1 MVDTDVN
8 PTSGFPM
15 STTATSPPQLHD
27 SRTAGPHQPW
37 SILLLLGA
45 AQFMVIL
52 DITVVNVA
60 LPSIGAALG
69 FAAADLQWVVTIY
82 VLLTGGLL
90 LLGGRLADRFDRR
103 LVFLTGLSVFTAA
116 SLASGLAPSPG
127 ALIAARAVQGVGA
140 ALLTPA
146 ALSIV
151 TTTYTGSQ
159 LTKALSA
166 WGAIG
171 SAGAAAGVLFGGVLT
186 SGLSW
191 EWVFLINVPVGIAA
205 IALTPRLIPAGRP
218 AVGEG
223 GLDLPGALTVVA
235 GLMVLVYALD
245 GTSDHGWGSA
255 RTLLLLALAAGL
267 LAVFALVERA
277 SRQPLLPPATWRH
290 RSLVSS
296 GAVVLGVTGILVG
309 TFFLNSLYLQH
320 VLDASALETGLG
332 FLPLALSIGAA
343 AHVASRLLPRAGT
356 RSIVVAGLAL
366 VAAGAL
372 LLAAAPDDASYVAN
386 LLPGFLVLGVGMGL
400 VFPGVTVTALGGVDP
415 EEAGLASGFM
425 ATSHELGA
433 ALGVAV
439 LAAIAATA
447 GDITTVSG
455 IAAGYQD
462 AFIAAAGIGVALA
475 AIALWSLPSVRP
487 PRDAAV

>member
-1 MVDTDVN
+1 
-8 PTSGFPM
+8 M
-15 STTATSPPQLHD
+15 SATASQRTLHD
-27 SRTAGPHQPW
+27 SHDTATLQPW
-37 SILLLLGA
+37 SILFLLGA
-45 AQFMVIL
+45 AQFMVVL

-82 VLLTGGLL
+82 VLFTGGLL

-103 LVFLTGLSVFTAA
+103 LVFLIGLSVFTAA

-127 ALIAARAVQGVGA
+127 ALVAARAAQGLGA

-151 TTTYTGSQ
+151 TTFYTGSQ
-159 LTKALSA
+159 RAKALSA
-166 WGAIG
+166 WGAIA
-171 SAGAAAGVLFGGVLT
+171 SAGAAAGVLLGGVLT
-186 SGLSW
+186 TVLSW

-205 IALTPRLIPAGRP
+205 IALTLRLIPAGRP
-218 AVGEG
+218 AVAGRR
-223 GLDLPGALTVVA
+223 LDVPGAVTVVA

-267 LAVFALVERA
+267 LAVFAVVERV

-290 RSLVSS
+290 RALVSS
-296 GAVVLGVTGILVG
+296 GAVVLGITGILVG
-309 TFFLNSLYLQH
+309 TFFLSSLYLQH

-332 FLPLALSIGAA
+332 FLPLALSIGIA
-343 AHVASRLLPRAGT
+343 AHVASRLMPRAGT
-356 RSIVVAGLAL
+356 RSMVVAGLAL
-366 VAAGAL
+366 IAAGAL
-372 LLAAAPDDASYVAN
+372 VLAAAPDRASYPAH
-386 LLPGFLVLGVGMGL
+386 LLPGFLVLGVGMGF
-400 VFPGVTVTALGGVDP
+400 VFPGATVTAFSGVP
-415 EEAGLASGFM
+415 AEQAGLASGFI

-447 GDITTVSG
+447 GDITTLAG
-455 IAAGYQD
+455 IADGYED
-462 AFIAAAGIGVALA
+462 GFIAAAGIAAALA
-475 AIALWSLPSVRP
+475 AIAVWAVPSIRP
-487 PRDAAV
+487 PQGAAAPAH

>member
-1 MVDTDVN
+1 
-8 PTSGFPM
+8 M
-15 STTATSPPQLHD
+15 SATTAPQSPLHD
-27 SRTAGPHQPW
+27 PSATAARQPW
-37 SILLLLGA
+37 SILFLLGA
-45 AQFMVIL
+45 AQFMVVL

-60 LPSIGAALG
+60 LPTIGAALD

-82 VLLTGGLL
+82 VLFTGGLL

-103 LVFLTGLSVFTAA
+103 LVFLTGLSLFSAA

-127 ALIAARAVQGVGA
+127 ALIASRAAQGLGA

-159 LTKALSA
+159 LTMALSA
-166 WGAIG
+166 WGVIG
-171 SAGAAAGVLFGGVLT
+171 SAGAAVGVLFGGVLT
-186 SGLSW
+186 SALSW
-191 EWVFLINVPVGIAA
+191 EWIFLINVPVGVAA
-205 IALTPRLIPAGRP
+205 IALTLHLVPAGKQ
-218 AVGEG
+218 AVAEG
-223 GLDLPGALTVVA
+223 SLDLPGAVTVVA

-255 RTLLLLALAAGL
+255 RTLLLLALAAIL
-267 LAVFALVERA
+267 LAAFVLVERV
-277 SRQPLLPPATWRH
+277 SPRPLVPPATWRL

-296 GAVVLGVTGILVG
+296 GAVVLVITGILVG

-332 FLPLALSIGAA
+332 FLPLALSIGIAA
-343 AHVASRLLPRAGT
+343 QVASRLLPRTGT
-356 RSIVVAGLAL
+356 RVVVAAGLAL
-366 VAAGAL
+366 VAAGAAV
-372 LLAAAPDDASYVAN
+372 LAAAPDEASYAAH
-386 LLPGFLVLGVGMGL
+386 LLPGFLVIGVGMGL
-400 VFPGVTVTALGGVDP
+400 VFPGVTVTGLSGVP
-415 EEAGLASGFM
+415 AEEAGLASGFL
-425 ATSHELGA
+425 ATSHEIGA

-447 GDITTVSG
+447 GDITTLTG

-462 AFIAAAGIGVALA
+462 GFIAAAAVAAALG
-475 AIALWSLPSVRP
+475 AIALWSVPSIRP
-487 PRDAAV
+487 PQEAAAPTH

>member
-1 MVDTDVN
+1 MSATAAHKS
-8 PTSGFPM
+8 SG
-15 STTATSPPQLHD
+15 HD
-27 SRTAGPHQPW
+27 PSVTAGRQPW
-37 SILLLLGA
+37 SILFLLGA
-45 AQFMVIL
+45 AQFMVVL

-60 LPSIGAALG
+60 LPSIGAALD
-69 FAAADLQWVVTIY
+69 FAAADLEWVVTIY
-82 VLLTGGLL
+82 VLFTGGLL

-103 LVFLTGLSVFTAA
+103 LVFLTGLSLFTAA

-127 ALIAARAVQGVGA
+127 ALIASRAAQGLGA

-159 LTKALSA
+159 RAKALSA
-166 WGAIG
+166 WGAIS
-171 SAGAAAGVLFGGVLT
+171 SAGAAAGVLLGGVLT
-186 SGLSW
+186 TALSW
-191 EWVFLINVPVGIAA
+191 EWIFFINVPVGVAA
-205 IALTPRLIPAGRP
+205 IALTLRLVPVGKPA
-218 AVGEG
+218 AGEG
-223 GLDLPGALTVVA
+223 RLDLPGAVAVVA

-245 GTSDHGWGSA
+245 GTSDHGWGST

-267 LAVFALVERA
+267 LAIFALVERV
-277 SRQPLLPPATWRH
+277 SPRPLVPPATWRL

-296 GAVVLGVTGILVG
+296 GAVVLVVTGILVG

-332 FLPLALSIGAA
+332 FVPLALSIGMAA
-343 AHVASRLLPRAGT
+343 QVASRLLPRVGT
-356 RSIVVAGLAL
+356 RVV
-366 VAAGAL
+366 VAAGLVLVAVGAAV
-372 LLAAAPDDASYVAN
+372 LAAAPDEASYLVH

-400 VFPGVTVTALGGVDP
+400 VFPGVTVTGLSGVP
-415 EEAGLASGFM
+415 AEQAGLASGFM

-447 GDITTVSG
+447 GDITSLTG

-462 AFIAAAGIGVALA
+462 GFIAAAATATALGA
-475 AIALWSLPSVRP
+475 VALWSVPAVRP
-487 PRDAAV
+487 PREAAAPTH

>member
-1 MVDTDVN
+1 
-8 PTSGFPM
+8 M
-15 STTATSPPQLHD
+15 SATATQQTPEHD
-27 SRTAGPHQPW
+27 SPIAGTYRPW
-37 SILLLLGA
+37 SILFLLGA

-60 LPSIGAALG
+60 LPSIGSALG
-69 FAAADLQWVVTIY
+69 FAAADLEWVVTIY
-82 VLLTGGLL
+82 VLFTGGLL

-103 LVFLTGLSVFTAA
+103 LVFLAGLSLFTAA

-127 ALIAARAVQGVGA
+127 ALVAARAAQGMGA

-159 LTKALSA
+159 LTKALSV

-223 GLDLPGALTVVA
+223 RLDLPGAVTVVA

-267 LAVFALVERA
+267 LAVFALVERS
-277 SRQPLLPPATWRH
+277 SRRPLVPPATWRH

-309 TFFLNSLYLQH
+309 VFFLNSLYLQH

-332 FLPLALSIGAA
+332 FLPLALSIGLT
-343 AHVASRLLPRAGT
+343 AHAASRLLPRAGT
-356 RSIVVAGLAL
+356 RAVVVAGLVL
-366 VAAGAL
+366 VAAGVL
-372 LLAAAPDDASYVAN
+372 VLAAAPDEASYAAHV
-386 LLPGFLVLGVGMGL
+386 LPGFLVTGVGMGL
-400 VFPGVTVTALGGVDP
+400 VFPGVTVTALSEVPAD
-415 EEAGLASGFM
+415 EAGLASGFL

-447 GDITTVSG
+447 GDITTITG

-462 AFIAAAGIGVALA
+462 GFIASAGIAAALG
-475 AIALWSLPSVRP
+475 AIALVSMPSVRP
-487 PRDAAV
+487 PQHAGASMH

>member
-1 MVDTDVN
+1 MSATTTD
-8 PTSGFPM
+8 
-15 STTATSPPQLHD
+15 ASPL
-27 SRTAGPHQPW
+27 AGRQPW
-37 SILLLLGA
+37 SILFLLGA

-69 FAAADLQWVVTIY
+69 FAADDLDWVVTIY
-82 VLLTGGLL
+82 VLFTGGLL

-103 LVFLTGLSVFTAA
+103 LMFLTGLSVFTAA

-127 ALIAARAVQGVGA
+127 ALIAARAAQGIGA

-151 TTTYTGSQ
+151 TTTYTGAQ
-159 LTKALSA
+159 RTKALSA

-171 SAGAAAGVLFGGVLT
+171 SAGAAVGVLFGGVLT
-186 SGLSW
+186 TVLSW
-191 EWVFLINVPVGIAA
+191 EWVFLVNVPVGIAA
-205 IALTPRLIPAGRP
+205 VALTPRLIPAGRP
-218 AVGEG
+218 APGRG
-223 GLDLPGALTVVA
+223 RLDLAGAVTVVA

-255 RTLLLLALAAGL
+255 RTLLLLALSAGL
-267 LAVFALVERA
+267 LTVFALVERA
-277 SRQPLLPPATWRH
+277 SPRPLLPPATWRM

-296 GAVVLGVTGILVG
+296 GAVVLGITGILVG
-309 TFFLNSLYLQH
+309 TFFLNSLYLQQ

-332 FLPLALSIGAA
+332 FLPLALSIGMA

-356 RSIVVAGLAL
+356 RALVVGGLAL
-366 VAAGAL
+366 VAGGAL
-372 LLAAAPDDASYVAN
+372 LLAAAPDEASYAAH

-400 VFPGVTVTALGGVDP
+400 VFPGVTVTAMSTVRE
-415 EEAGLASGFM
+415 EEAGLASGFL

-439 LAAIAATA
+439 LSAIAATA
-447 GDITTVSG
+447 GDVATFGGV
-455 IAAGYQD
+455 AAGYQD
-462 AFIAAAGIGVALA
+462 GFVAAAGVAVVLG
-475 AIALWSLPSVRP
+475 AIALLRVPSVRP
-487 PRDAAV
+487 PQGAAAPVH

>member
-1 MVDTDVN
+1 MVV
-8 PTSGFPM
+8 
-15 STTATSPPQLHD
+15 
-27 SRTAGPHQPW
+27 
-37 SILLLLGA
+37 
-45 AQFMVIL
+45 L

-60 LPSIGAALG
+60 LPSIGAALS

-82 VLLTGGLL
+82 VLFTGGLL

-103 LVFLTGLSVFTAA
+103 LVFLTGLTVFTAA

-127 ALIAARAVQGVGA
+127 ALVAARAVQGLGA

-171 SAGAAAGVLFGGVLT
+171 SAGAAAGVLLGGVLT
-186 SGLSW
+186 SALSW
-191 EWVFLINVPVGIAA
+191 EWIFLVNVPVGIAA
-205 IALTPRLIPAGRP
+205 VALTLRLIPAGTPGR
-218 AVGEG
+218 GR
-223 GLDLPGALTVVA
+223 LDLPGAV
-235 GLMVLVYALD
+235 
-245 GTSDHGWGSA
+245 
-255 RTLLLLALAAGL
+255 
-267 LAVFALVERA
+267 LAVFVQVERA

-296 GAVVLGVTGILVG
+296 GAVVLGITGILVG

-343 AHVASRLLPRAGT
+343 AHVASQLLPRAGT
-356 RSIVVAGLAL
+356 RTVVVAGLAL
-366 VAAGAL
+366 VAVGAL
-372 LLAAAPDDASYVAN
+372 VLAAAPDDASYFAN

-447 GDITTVSG
+447 GDITTLAG

-462 AFIAAAGIGVALA
+462 GFIAAAGIAAALA
-475 AIALWSLPSVRP
+475 AIALVSVPSIRP
-487 PRDAAV
+487 PQGAGAAMH

>member
-1 MVDTDVN
+1 MPATAN
-8 PTSGFPM
+8 PHTAPNDS
-15 STTATSPPQLHD
+15 SATS
-27 SRTAGPHQPW
+27 AEQPW
-37 SILLLLGA
+37 SILFLLGV
-45 AQFMVIL
+45 AQFMVVV

-60 LPSIGAALG
+60 LPSIGEALG

-82 VLLTGGLL
+82 VLFTGGLL
-90 LLGGRLADRFDRR
+90 LLGGRLADRSDRR
-103 LVFLTGLSVFTAA
+103 LVFLTGLSLFTAA

-127 ALIAARAVQGVGA
+127 ALIAARAAQGLGA

-151 TTTYTGSQ
+151 TTTYSGPQ

-171 SAGAAAGVLFGGVLT
+171 SAGAAVGVLFGGVLT
-186 SGLSW
+186 SALSW
-191 EWVFLINVPVGIAA
+191 EWVFLVNVPVGMAA
-205 IALTPRLIPAGRP
+205 IALTLRLIPAGRP
-218 AVGEG
+218 ALREG
-223 GLDLPGALTVVA
+223 RLDLPGAVIVVA

-245 GTSDHGWGSA
+245 GTSEHGWGSA

-267 LAVFALVERA
+267 LAIFVVVERV
-277 SRQPLLPPATWRH
+277 SRRPLVPPATWRR

-296 GAVVLGVTGILVG
+296 AAVVLGITGILVG

-320 VLDASALETGLG
+320 VLDASAFETGLG
-332 FLPLALSIGAA
+332 FLPLALSIGVTAN
-343 AHVASRLLPRAGT
+343 VASRLLPRAGSRT
-356 RSIVVAGLAL
+356 VVVGGLAL
-366 VAAGAL
+366 VAAGTV
-372 LLAAAPDDASYVAN
+372 LLAAAPDQASYFAD
-386 LLPGFLVLGVGMGL
+386 LLPGFLVIGVGMGL

-415 EEAGLASGFM
+415 EEAGLASGFL

-447 GDITTVSG
+447 GDITTLTG

-462 AFIAAAGIGVALA
+462 GFIAAAGFAAALA
-475 AIALWSLPSVRP
+475 ATALLTVPSIRP
-487 PRDAAV
+487 PQTAAAPVH

>member
-1 MVDTDVN
+1 M
-8 PTSGFPM
+8 PA
-15 STTATSPPQLHD
+15 TATRPPARHD
-27 SRTAGPHQPW
+27 SSATGTQQPW
-37 SILLLLGA
+37 SILFLLGA

-69 FAAADLQWVVTIY
+69 FAAADLEWVVTIY
-82 VLLTGGLL
+82 VLFTGGLL

-103 LVFLTGLSVFTAA
+103 LVFLVGLSVFTTA

-127 ALIAARAVQGVGA
+127 ALIAARAAQGVGA

-186 SGLSW
+186 TGLSW

-205 IALTPRLIPAGRP
+205 IVLTPRLIPAGRP

-223 GLDLPGALTVVA
+223 RLDLPGAVTVVA

-255 RTLLLLALAAGL
+255 RTLLLLALAACL
-267 LAVFALVERA
+267 VAIFALVERA
-277 SRQPLLPPATWRH
+277 SRQPLLPPETWRH

-332 FLPLALSIGAA
+332 FLPLALSIGVT
-343 AHVASRLLPRAGT
+343 AHVASRLLPHAGT
-356 RSIVVAGLAL
+356 RTVVVAGLVL

-372 LLAAAPDDASYVAN
+372 VLAAAPDEASYAAH
-386 LLPGFLVLGVGMGL
+386 LLPGFLVVGVGMGL
-400 VFPGVTVTALGGVDP
+400 VFPGVTVTALSEVP
-415 EEAGLASGFM
+415 ANEAGLASGFL

-447 GDITTVSG
+447 GDITTLTG

-462 AFIAAAGIGVALA
+462 GFIAAAGIAAALG
-475 AIALWSLPSVRP
+475 AIALWSVPSIRP
-487 PRDAAV
+487 PEGAAAPMH

>member
-1 MVDTDVN
+1 
-8 PTSGFPM
+8 M
-15 STTATSPPQLHD
+15 SATTTATD
-27 SRTAGPHQPW
+27 THQPW
-37 SILLLLGA
+37 SILFLLGA

-60 LPSIGAALG
+60 LPSIGTALG
-69 FAAADLQWVVTIY
+69 FAAADLEWVVTIY
-82 VLLTGGLL
+82 VLFTGGLL

-103 LVFLTGLSVFTAA
+103 LIFLIGLSVFTAA

-127 ALIAARAVQGVGA
+127 ALIAARAAQGVGA

-146 ALSIV
+146 ALSIL
-151 TTTYTGSQ
+151 TTTYSGVQ
-159 LTKALSA
+159 QTKALSA

-171 SAGAAAGVLFGGVLT
+171 SAGAAVGVLAGGVLT

-191 EWVFLINVPVGIAA
+191 EWIFLVNVPVGVIAL
-205 IALTPRLIPAGRP
+205 ALTPRLIPAGKPSADER
-218 AVGEG
+218 
-223 GLDLPGALTVVA
+223 GLDLPGALTLVA

-255 RTLLLLALAAGL
+255 RTLWLLALSAVL
-267 LAVFALVERA
+267 LAAFAVIERA
-277 SRQPLLPPATWRH
+277 SRRPLVPPATWRL

-296 GAVVLGVTGILVG
+296 SAVVLGVTGILVG

-332 FLPLALSIGAA
+332 FLPLALSIGVA
-343 AHVASRLLPRAGT
+343 AHVASRVLPRVGT
-356 RSIVVAGLAL
+356 RAVVVGGLLL

-372 LLAAAPDDASYVAN
+372 VLAAAPDEASYLAH
-386 LLPGFLVLGVGMGL
+386 LLPGFLVVGVGMGL

-415 EEAGLASGFM
+415 EQAGLASGFI

-447 GDITTVSG
+447 GDITTLTG

-462 AFIAAAGIGVALA
+462 GFVAAASIAVALG
-475 AIALWSLPSVRP
+475 AIALRSVPSVRP
-487 PRDAAV
+487 HGAAAPVH

>member
-1 MVDTDVN
+1 
-8 PTSGFPM
+8 M
-15 STTATSPPQLHD
+15 SATTTPQTARDASPA
-27 SRTAGPHQPW
+27 AGAQHPW
-37 SILLLLGA
+37 SILFLLGA
-45 AQFMVIL
+45 AQFMVVL

-60 LPSIGAALG
+60 LPSIGATLG

-82 VLLTGGLL
+82 VLFTGGLL

-127 ALIAARAVQGVGA
+127 ALIAARAAQGLGA

-151 TTTYTGSQ
+151 TTTYTGPQ

-171 SAGAAAGVLFGGVLT
+171 SAGAAVGVAFGGVLT
-186 SGLSW
+186 TGLSW
-191 EWVFLINVPVGIAA
+191 EWVFLVNVPVGIAA
-205 IALTPRLIPAGRP
+205 LALTPRLIPARRP
-218 AVGEG
+218 TVREG
-223 GLDLPGALTVVA
+223 SLDLAGAVTVVA
-235 GLMVLVYALD
+235 GLMVLIYALD
-245 GTSDHGWGSA
+245 GTSEHGWGSA

-267 LAVFALVERA
+267 LAIFAVVERV
-277 SRQPLLPPATWRH
+277 SRRPLLPPATWRH

-296 GAVVLGVTGILVG
+296 GAVVLGITGILVG

-320 VLDASALETGLG
+320 ALEASALETGLG
-332 FLPLALSIGAA
+332 FLPLALSIGIA
-343 AHVASRLLPRAGT
+343 AHVASRLLPRAGSRT
-356 RSIVVAGLAL
+356 VVVGGLVL
-366 VAAGAL
+366 VAAGTIV
-372 LLAAAPDDASYVAN
+372 LAGAPDQATYAAD
-386 LLPGFLVLGVGMGL
+386 LLPGFLVIGVGVGL
-400 VFPGVTVTALGGVDP
+400 VFPGVTVTALSRVDP
-415 EEAGLASGFM
+415 EEAGLASGFL

-439 LAAIAATA
+439 LAAIAAAA
-447 GDITTVSG
+447 GDITTLTG

-462 AFIAAAGIGVALA
+462 GFIAAGGIAAALA
-475 AIALWSLPSVRP
+475 AVALLSVPSIRP
-487 PRDAAV
+487 PHGAAAPVH

>member
-1 MVDTDVN
+1 
-8 PTSGFPM
+8 M
-15 STTATSPPQLHD
+15 SATATQQPARHRSSATD
-27 SRTAGPHQPW
+27 AHQPW
-37 SILLLLGA
+37 SILFLLGA

-60 LPSIGAALG
+60 LPSIGTALG
-69 FAAADLQWVVTIY
+69 FAAADLEWVVTIY
-82 VLLTGGLL
+82 VLFTGGLL

-103 LVFLTGLSVFTAA
+103 LMFLIGLAVFTAS

-127 ALIAARAVQGVGA
+127 ALVAARAAQGLGA

-151 TTTYTGSQ
+151 TITYTGAQ
-159 LTKALSA
+159 RTKALSA
-166 WGAIG
+166 WGAIS

-186 SGLSW
+186 TGLSW
-191 EWVFLINVPVGIAA
+191 EWVFLINVPIGIAA
-205 IALTPRLIPAGRP
+205 IALTLRLIPAGRS
-218 AVGEG
+218 ATGEG
-223 GLDLPGALTVVA
+223 RLDLPGAVTVVA

-245 GTSDHGWGSA
+245 GTSDHGWDSA
-255 RTLLLLALAAGL
+255 RTLLLLALSAVL
-267 LAVFALVERA
+267 LATFAVVERL
-277 SRQPLLPPATWRH
+277 SRQPLIPPATWRL

-332 FLPLALSIGAA
+332 FLPLALSIGMTAQ
-343 AHVASRLLPRAGT
+343 VASRLLPRVGT
-356 RSIVVAGLAL
+356 RAVVVAGLVL

-372 LLAAAPDDASYVAN
+372 VLAAAPDDASYPLH

-400 VFPGVTVTALGGVDP
+400 VFPGVTVTGLSGVP
-415 EEAGLASGFM
+415 AEEAGLASGFI

-447 GDITTVSG
+447 GDITTLTG

-462 AFIAAAGIGVALA
+462 GFIAAAGIAAALG
-475 AIALWSLPSVRP
+475 AIALVSVPSIRP
-487 PRDAAV
+487 PQAAEAAMH

>member
-1 MVDTDVN
+1 
-8 PTSGFPM
+8 M
-15 STTATSPPQLHD
+15 SATATHD
-27 SRTAGPHQPW
+27 TAPDHGSATATHAPW
-37 SILLLLGA
+37 SILILLGA

-69 FAAADLQWVVTIY
+69 FAPADLQWVVTIY
-82 VLLTGGLL
+82 VLFTGGLL
-90 LLGGRLADRFDRR
+90 LLGGRLADCYDRR

-127 ALIAARAVQGVGA
+127 ALVAARAVQGMGA

-218 AVGEG
+218 GEG
-223 GLDLPGALTVVA
+223 RLDLPGAVTVVA

-245 GTSDHGWGSA
+245 GTSEHGWGSA
-255 RTLLLLALAAGL
+255 RTLLLLALAAVL
-267 LAVFALVERA
+267 LAMFALVERV

-296 GAVVLGVTGILVG
+296 GAVVLGGTGILVG
-309 TFFLNSLYLQH
+309 TFFLNSLSLQH

-372 LLAAAPDDASYVAN
+372 VLAAAPDEASYPLHV
-386 LLPGFLVLGVGMGL
+386 LPGFLVLGVGMGL
-400 VFPGVTVTALGGVDP
+400 GFPGVTVTALGDVP
-415 EEAGLASGFM
+415 AEEAGLASGFI

-447 GDITTVSG
+447 GDITTLSG
-455 IAAGYQD
+455 ITAGYQD
-462 AFIAAAGIGVALA
+462 GFIAAAAIAAGLG
-475 AIALWSLPSVRP
+475 AIALGSVPSIRP
-487 PRDAAV
+487 PEGAAAPAH

>member
-1 MVDTDVN
+1 MSATAHKSPRHDPSDT
-8 PTSGFPM
+8 
-15 STTATSPPQLHD
+15 AA
-27 SRTAGPHQPW
+27 RQPW

-60 LPSIGAALG
+60 LPSIGAALD
-69 FAAADLQWVVTIY
+69 FAAADLEWVVTIY
-82 VLLTGGLL
+82 VLFTGGLL

-103 LVFLTGLSVFTAA
+103 LVFLTGLSLFTAA

-127 ALIAARAVQGVGA
+127 ALIASRAAQGLGA

-159 LTKALSA
+159 RAKALSA
-166 WGAIG
+166 WGAIS
-171 SAGAAAGVLFGGVLT
+171 SAGAAAGVLLGGLLT
-186 SGLSW
+186 TALSW
-191 EWVFLINVPVGIAA
+191 EWIFFINVPVGVGA
-205 IALTPRLIPAGRP
+205 IALTLRLVPAGKP
-218 AVGEG
+218 AVAEG
-223 GLDLPGALTVVA
+223 RLDLPGAVAVVA

-245 GTSDHGWGSA
+245 GTSDHGWGST

-267 LAVFALVERA
+267 LATFVLIERVSPRPLV
-277 SRQPLLPPATWRH
+277 PPATWRL

-296 GAVVLGVTGILVG
+296 GAVVLVVTGILVG

-332 FLPLALSIGAA
+332 FLPLALAIGTA
-343 AHVASRLLPRAGT
+343 AHVASRLLPRTGT
-356 RSIVVAGLAL
+356 RVV
-366 VAAGAL
+366 VAAGLVLVAVGAV
-372 LLAAAPDDASYVAN
+372 LLAAAPDEASYLVH

-400 VFPGVTVTALGGVDP
+400 VFPGVTVTGLSGVP
-415 EEAGLASGFM
+415 AEEAGLASGFL

-447 GDITTVSG
+447 GDITTLAG
-455 IAAGYQD
+455 IAAGYED
-462 AFIAAAGIGVALA
+462 GFIAAAAIAAALGA
-475 AIALWSLPSVRP
+475 VALWSVPSVRP
-487 PRDAAV
+487 PQEAAAPTH

>member
-1 MVDTDVN
+1 
-8 PTSGFPM
+8 M
-15 STTATSPPQLHD
+15 SATS
-27 SRTAGPHQPW
+27 TASHQPTHAHEAAQPW
-37 SILLLLGA
+37 SILFLLGV

-69 FAAADLQWVVTIY
+69 FAAADLAWVVTIY
-82 VLLTGGLL
+82 VLFTGGLL

-103 LVFLTGLSVFTAA
+103 LVFLTGLAVFTVA

-127 ALIAARAVQGVGA
+127 ALIAARAAQGIGA

-151 TTTYTGSQ
+151 STTYTGAQ

-171 SAGAAAGVLFGGVLT
+171 SAGAAVGVLFGGVLT
-186 SGLSW
+186 TALSW
-191 EWVFLINVPVGIAA
+191 EWIFLINVPVGVVALV
-205 IALTPRLIPAGRP
+205 LTPRLIPAGRP
-218 AVGEG
+218 ALADG
-223 GLDLPGALTVVA
+223 GLDLPGAVTVVA

-255 RTLLLLALAAGL
+255 RTLVLVALAVGL
-267 LAVFALVERA
+267 LAVFALVERV
-277 SRQPLLPPATWRH
+277 SRRPLLPPTTWRH

-296 GAVVLGVTGILVG
+296 GAVVLGITGILVG
-309 TFFLNSLYLQH
+309 TFFLNSWYLQQ

-332 FLPLALSIGAA
+332 FLPLALSIGIAA
-343 AHVASRLLPRAGT
+343 NVASSLLPRVGSRAL
-356 RSIVVAGLAL
+356 VVAGLVL
-366 VAAGAL
+366 VAAGAVA
-372 LLAAAPDDASYVAN
+372 LAAAPDQASYVAN
-386 LLPGFLVLGVGMGL
+386 LLPGFLVMGVGMGL
-400 VFPGVTVTALGGVDP
+400 VFPGVTVTAFSRVP
-415 EEAGLASGFM
+415 AEEAGLASGFV

-439 LAAIAATA
+439 LAAIAASA
-447 GDITTVSG
+447 GDITTVTG
-455 IAAGYQD
+455 ISAGYHD
-462 AFIAAAGIGVALA
+462 GFVAAAGFAAVLA
-475 AIALWSLPSVRP
+475 VIALVTVPAVRP
-487 PRDAAV
+487 PAGAGGSVH

>member
-1 MVDTDVN
+1 
-8 PTSGFPM
+8 M
-15 STTATSPPQLHD
+15 SATASHPAPGHEASASD
-27 SRTAGPHQPW
+27 APQPW

-45 AQFMVIL
+45 AQFMVVL

-103 LVFLTGLSVFTAA
+103 LVFLTGLSLFTAA

-127 ALIAARAVQGVGA
+127 ALIAARAAQGIGA

-171 SAGAAAGVLFGGVLT
+171 SAGAAVGVLLGGVLT

-191 EWVFLINVPVGIAA
+191 EWIFLVNVPVGIAA
-205 IALTPRLIPAGRP
+205 ITLTLRLIPAGTPGR
-218 AVGEG
+218 GR
-223 GLDLPGALTVVA
+223 LDLPGAVTVVA
-235 GLMVLVYALD
+235 GLMLLVYALD
-245 GTSDHGWGSA
+245 GTADHGWGSA
-255 RTLLLLALAAGL
+255 RTLLLLALAAGI
-267 LAVFALVERA
+267 LAVFAVVERA
-277 SRQPLLPPATWRH
+277 SRRPLLPPATWRH

-296 GAVVLGVTGILVG
+296 AAMVLGVTGILVG

-343 AHVASRLLPRAGT
+343 AQLASHLLPHVGT
-356 RSIVVAGLAL
+356 RAVVVGGLVL
-366 VAAGAL
+366 VAA
-372 LLAAAPDDASYVAN
+372 
-386 LLPGFLVLGVGMGL
+386 
-400 VFPGVTVTALGGVDP
+400 
-415 EEAGLASGFM
+415 
-425 ATSHELGA
+425 
-433 ALGVAV
+433 
-439 LAAIAATA
+439 
-447 GDITTVSG
+447 
-455 IAAGYQD
+455 
-462 AFIAAAGIGVALA
+462 
-475 AIALWSLPSVRP
+475 
-487 PRDAAV
+487 

>member
-1 MVDTDVN
+1 
-8 PTSGFPM
+8 M
-15 STTATSPPQLHD
+15 SATASHQTPRHD
-27 SRTAGPHQPW
+27 SSATGTQQPW
-37 SILLLLGA
+37 SILFLLGA
-45 AQFMVIL
+45 AQFMVVL

-60 LPSIGAALG
+60 LPSIAAALG

-82 VLLTGGLL
+82 VLFTGGLL

-103 LVFLTGLSVFTAA
+103 LIFLIGLSVFTAA

-127 ALIAARAVQGVGA
+127 ALIAARAVQGLGA

-151 TTTYTGSQ
+151 TTTYAGSQ

-205 IALTPRLIPAGRP
+205 IALTLSLIPTGRP

-223 GLDLPGALTVVA
+223 RLDLPGALTVVA
-235 GLMVLVYALD
+235 GLMVLVYALE

-267 LAVFALVERA
+267 LASFAVVERV

-296 GAVVLGVTGILVG
+296 GAVVLGITGILVG

-332 FLPLALSIGAA
+332 FLPLALSIGVA
-343 AHVASRLLPRAGT
+343 AHVASRLLPRAG
-356 RSIVVAGLAL
+356 SQAVVVAGLVL

-372 LLAAAPDDASYVAN
+372 VLAVAPDEASYPLH
-386 LLPGFLVLGVGMGL
+386 LLPGFVVIGVGMGL
-400 VFPGVTVTALGGVDP
+400 VFPGVTVTALHGVDP
-415 EEAGLASGFM
+415 DEAGLASGFM

-439 LAAIAATA
+439 LAAISATA
-447 GDITTVSG
+447 GDITTLTG
-455 IAAGYQD
+455 ITAGYQD
-462 AFIAAAGIGVALA
+462 GFIAAAGIALVLA
-475 AIALWSLPSVRP
+475 AVAVLAVPSVKPEGR
-487 PRDAAV
+487 AQAMAH

>member
-1 MVDTDVN
+1 
-8 PTSGFPM
+8 M
-15 STTATSPPQLHD
+15 SATSTSKPPSHD
-27 SRTAGPHQPW
+27 SSPAGEQQPW
-37 SILLLLGA
+37 LILFLLGA

-82 VLLTGGLL
+82 VLFTGGLL

-103 LVFLTGLSVFTAA
+103 LVFLIGLSVFTAA

-186 SGLSW
+186 SALSW

-205 IALTPRLIPAGRP
+205 LALTPRLIPAGRP
-218 AVGEG
+218 AIGEG
-223 GLDLPGALTVVA
+223 RLDLSGAITVVA

-245 GTSDHGWGSA
+245 GTSEHGWGSA
-255 RTLLLLALAAGL
+255 RTLLLLALVAGL
-267 LAVFALVERA
+267 LAGFVVVERL

-296 GAVVLGVTGILVG
+296 GVVVLGITGILVG

-343 AHVASRLLPRAGT
+343 AHVASGLLPRAGT
-356 RSIVVAGLAL
+356 RTVVVAGLVL

-372 LLAAAPDDASYVAN
+372 VLAAAPDEASYPLHV
-386 LLPGFLVLGVGMGL
+386 LPGFLVLGVGMGL
-400 VFPGVTVTALGGVDP
+400 VFPGVTVTALHGVDP

-425 ATSHELGA
+425 ATSHEIGA

-439 LAAIAATA
+439 LSAIAATA
-447 GDITTVSG
+447 GDITTLAG
-455 IAAGYQD
+455 ITAGYQD
-462 AFIAAAGIGVALA
+462 GFIAAAGMAVALA
-475 AIALWSLPSVRP
+475 AIARWSVPSVRP
-487 PRDAAV
+487 PMGAAAPVH

>member
-1 MVDTDVN
+1 
-8 PTSGFPM
+8 M
-15 STTATSPPQLHD
+15 SAIATAPPARHD
-27 SRTAGPHQPW
+27 SSAAETQPW
-37 SILLLLGA
+37 SILFLLGA

-82 VLLTGGLL
+82 VLFTGGLL

-103 LVFLTGLSVFTAA
+103 LVFLTGLSIFTAA

-127 ALIAARAVQGVGA
+127 ALVAARAAQGLGA

-146 ALSIV
+146 ALSII

-159 LTKALSA
+159 RTKALSA

-186 SGLSW
+186 TALSW
-191 EWVFLINVPVGIAA
+191 EWVFLINVPVGLAV
-205 IALTPRLIPAGRP
+205 IALTLRLIPAGRP
-218 AVGEG
+218 AGRETR
-223 GLDLPGALTVVA
+223 LDLPGAVTVVA

-245 GTSDHGWGSA
+245 GTSEHGWGSA

-267 LAVFALVERA
+267 LAIFAVVERV
-277 SRQPLLPPATWRH
+277 SRRPLLPPATWRH

-332 FLPLALSIGAA
+332 FLPLALSIGIA
-343 AHVASRLLPRAGT
+343 AHVASGLLPRIGSRA
-356 RSIVVAGLAL
+356 VVAGGLVL
-366 VAAGAL
+366 VAAGAIV
-372 LLAAAPDDASYVAN
+372 LAAAPDRATYAAD
-386 LLPGFLVLGVGMGL
+386 LLPGFLVLGIGMGL
-400 VFPGVTVTALGGVDP
+400 VFPGVTVTGFSAVP
-415 EEAGLASGFM
+415 AEEAGLASGFM
-425 ATSHELGA
+425 ATAHELGA

-447 GDITTVSG
+447 GDITTLSG

-462 AFIAAAGIGVALA
+462 GFIAAAGIAGALGA
-475 AIALWSLPSVRP
+475 MALVSVPSVRP
-487 PRDAAV
+487 AQAAGIPLH

>member
-1 MVDTDVN
+1 
-8 PTSGFPM
+8 M
-15 STTATSPPQLHD
+15 SATATSQPPRHD
-27 SRTAGPHQPW
+27 SSTDATRQPW
-37 SILLLLGA
+37 SILFLLGA

-60 LPSIGAALG
+60 LPSIGTALG
-69 FAAADLQWVVTIY
+69 FAAADLEWVVTIY
-82 VLLTGGLL
+82 VLFTGGLL

-103 LVFLTGLSVFTAA
+103 VIFLTGLAVFTAA

-127 ALIAARAVQGVGA
+127 ALIAARAAQGVGA

-159 LTKALSA
+159 RTKALSA

-171 SAGAAAGVLFGGVLT
+171 SAGAAAGVLLGGVLT
-186 SGLSW
+186 TGLSW
-191 EWVFLINVPVGIAA
+191 EWVFLINVPVGVAA
-205 IALTPRLIPAGRP
+205 LALTPRLIPGGEPAG
-218 AVGEG
+218 G
-223 GLDLPGALTVVA
+223 GRLDLPGAVTVVA

-255 RTLLLLALAAGL
+255 RTLLLLALAGGL

-277 SRQPLLPPATWRH
+277 SRRPLLPPATWRH
-290 RSLVSS
+290 GSLVSS
-296 GAVVLGVTGILVG
+296 GVVVLGVTGILVG

-332 FLPLALSIGAA
+332 FLPLALSIGIA
-343 AHVASRLLPRAGT
+343 AHVASRLLPRAGSRT
-356 RSIVVAGLAL
+356 VVVAGLAL

-372 LLAAAPDDASYVAN
+372 VLAAAPDEARYPVHV
-386 LLPGFLVLGVGMGL
+386 LPGFIVLGVGMGF
-400 VFPGVTVTALGGVDP
+400 VFPGVTVTAFSEVP
-415 EEAGLASGFM
+415 AEEAGLASGFI
-425 ATSHELGA
+425 ATSHEIGA

-447 GDITTVSG
+447 GDITTLTG

-462 AFIAAAGIGVALA
+462 GFIAAAGIAAALG
-475 AIALWSLPSVRP
+475 AIAQWSVPSIRP
-487 PRDAAV
+487 PVGAAAPVH

>member
-1 MVDTDVN
+1 
-8 PTSGFPM
+8 M
-15 STTATSPPQLHD
+15 SVTATDKTPPHATSAD
-27 SRTAGPHQPW
+27 ASRKPW
-37 SILLLLGA
+37 STLFLLGA

-60 LPSIGAALG
+60 LPSIGTALG

-82 VLLTGGLL
+82 VLFTGGLL

-103 LVFLTGLSVFTAA
+103 LVFLAGLSIFTGA

-127 ALIAARAVQGVGA
+127 ALIAARAAQGLGA

-171 SAGAAAGVLFGGVLT
+171 SAGAAVGVLLGGVLT

-191 EWVFLINVPVGIAA
+191 EWIFLVNVPVGVAA
-205 IALTPRLIPAGRP
+205 IALTPRLIPAGSTAAGR
-218 AVGEG
+218 GR
-223 GLDLPGALTVVA
+223 LDLPGAVTVVA

-255 RTLLLLALAAGL
+255 RTLLLLALAGAM
-267 LAVFALVERA
+267 LAVFVLVERA
-277 SRQPLLPPATWRH
+277 SRQPLLPPETWRH

-296 GAVVLGVTGILVG
+296 GAVVLGITGILVG

-320 VLDASALETGLG
+320 ALDASALETGLA

-343 AHVASRLLPRAGT
+343 AHVASRLLPRVGT
-356 RSIVVAGLAL
+356 RTVVVAGLVL

-372 LLAAAPDDASYVAN
+372 VLAAAPDDASYPLH
-386 LLPGFLVLGVGMGL
+386 LLPGFLVVGVGMGL
-400 VFPGVTVTALGGVDP
+400 VFPGVTVTALSDVPPD
-415 EEAGLASGFM
+415 EAGLASGFM

-439 LAAIAATA
+439 LAAIAATG
-447 GDITTVSG
+447 GDITTLSG

-462 AFIAAAGIGVALA
+462 GFIAAAGIAAALG
-475 AIALWSLPSVRP
+475 AIAALTVPSVRP
-487 PRDAAV
+487 PAGAVAAAH

>member
-1 MVDTDVN
+1 
-8 PTSGFPM
+8 M
-15 STTATSPPQLHD
+15 SATATSQPQPQSSPP
-27 SRTAGPHQPW
+27 AGTQQPW
-37 SILLLLGA
+37 SILFLLGA

-82 VLLTGGLL
+82 VLFTGGLL

-127 ALIAARAVQGVGA
+127 ALIAARAVQGLGA

-186 SGLSW
+186 TGLSW
-191 EWVFLINVPVGIAA
+191 EWVFLVNVPVGIAA
-205 IALTPRLIPAGRP
+205 IALTPRLIPAGKP
-218 AVGEG
+218 GEG
-223 GLDLPGALTVVA
+223 RLDIPGAVAVVA

-245 GTSDHGWGSA
+245 GTSEHGWGSA
-255 RTLLLLALAAGL
+255 RTLLLLAFAAGL

-296 GAVVLGVTGILVG
+296 GVVVLGITGILVG

-332 FLPLALSIGAA
+332 FLPLALSIGVA
-343 AHVASRLLPRAGT
+343 AHVASRLLPHVGT
-356 RSIVVAGLAL
+356 RTVVVAGLVL

-372 LLAAAPDDASYVAN
+372 VLAAAPDEASYAAN
-386 LLPGFLVLGVGMGL
+386 VLPGFVVTGVGMGL
-400 VFPGVTVTALGGVDP
+400 VFPGVTVTAFSEVSA
-415 EEAGLASGFM
+415 EEAGLASGFL
-425 ATSHELGA
+425 ATSHEIGA

-447 GDITTVSG
+447 GDITTLPG
-455 IAAGYQD
+455 ITTGYQD
-462 AFIAAAGIGVALA
+462 GFIAAAGIAAALG
-475 AIALWSLPSVRP
+475 AIALWSVPSIRP
-487 PRDAAV
+487 PEGAAAPVH